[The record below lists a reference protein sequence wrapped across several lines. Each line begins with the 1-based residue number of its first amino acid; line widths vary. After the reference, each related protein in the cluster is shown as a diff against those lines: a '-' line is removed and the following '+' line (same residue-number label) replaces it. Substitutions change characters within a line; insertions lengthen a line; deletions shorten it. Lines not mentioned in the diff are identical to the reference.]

1 MNQIYNNNNVYV
13 LGAGFSKEANMPLTK
28 DFLIRM
34 REAADWLETNE
45 DTQSIKHIRDV
56 FDFRLKASGAAYR
69 VNINIEDIEQLFSLA
84 AAKESNSFNE
94 AIVESIA
101 ATLNYCERIAE
112 RKNIDLTIS
121 SEFAKRLP
129 KAILK
134 NDVEYNNIS
143 NSYLCYSYDYYIGNM
158 LGIFKK
164 NNVDTNNTFL
174 SFNYD
179 TILENS
185 LWNLGYKVNYGIK
198 GIDAPSELH
207 NSESGIKV
215 LKLHGSINW
224 KLKPGS
230 MGLFIQAFRNYDDTS
245 ESKGDR
251 VLLPPTWQKTF
262 SGHLQYVW
270 KNAVS
275 AISTATRL
283 VIIGF
288 SIPETDIHFKYLLSA
303 GLQDNISLREIV
315 FVNPMEKEEYNAK
328 VKKIFHNSFLEA
340 GFVRHVKLKAS
351 EYLIKYEHLDRINR
365 RPDL

>member
-1 MNQIYNNNNVYV
+1 MNQIFNNNNVYV
-13 LGAGFSKEANMPLTK
+13 LGAGFSKDANMPLTK

-34 REAADWLETNE
+34 REAAEWLETNE
-45 DTQSIKHIRDV
+45 DSRSIKHIRDV

-84 AAKESNSFNE
+84 AAKEIYSFNE

-101 ATLNYCERIAE
+101 ATLNYCEKTGD

-121 SEFAKRLP
+121 KEFANKIP
-129 KAILK
+129 KANLK
-134 NDVEYNNIS
+134 TNNLS
-143 NSYLCYSYDYYIGNM
+143 DTYSSDSYDFYIGNM
-158 LGIFKK
+158 LGLFKK
-164 NNVDTNNTFL
+164 NNVVTNNTFI

-179 TILENS
+179 TVLENS
-185 LWNLGYKVNYGIK
+185 IWNLGHKVSYGIK

-207 NSESGIKV
+207 DSDSGIKV

-224 KLKPGS
+224 KLKPNS
-230 MGLFIQAFRNYDDTS
+230 SGLFIQAFRNYDDS
-245 ESKGDR
+245 SKSKGDR
-251 VLLPPTWQKTF
+251 ILLPPTWQKTF

-270 KNAVS
+270 NNAIS

-283 VIIGF
+283 IIIGF

-303 GLQDNISLREIV
+303 GLQDNISLREIL
-315 FVNPMEKEEYNAK
+315 FVNPMEEDEFTDKA
-328 VKKIFHNSFLEA
+328 KKIFHSSFLET
-340 GFVRHVKLKAS
+340 GIVRHVKSTAS
-351 EYLIKYEHLDRINR
+351 EYLKQYNHLDRINR